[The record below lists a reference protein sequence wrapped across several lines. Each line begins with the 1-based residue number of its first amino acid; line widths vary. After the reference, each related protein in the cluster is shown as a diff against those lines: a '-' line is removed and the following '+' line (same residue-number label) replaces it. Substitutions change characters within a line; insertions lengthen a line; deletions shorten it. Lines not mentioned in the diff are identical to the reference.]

1 MDLKIYKGKGRWGH
15 LGSSEVG
22 MVNIHRRGRIGLNS
36 FLVRTLKLDTG
47 DRMIMA
53 QDLDT
58 RNDWYISFGEDNT
71 EGYRMSQLRAKQPG
85 KGLVAYYSREAIN
98 NILDSVKAETSATF
112 LVGTNS
118 PKQYDGRTWYR
129 VLTATPKL
137 IR

>member
-1 MDLKIYKGKGRWGH
+1 MNLKIYKGKGRWGH
-15 LGSSEVG
+15 GGNSEIG
-22 MVNIHRRGRIGLNS
+22 MVNIHRLGRIRVNS
-36 FLVRTLKLDTG
+36 FLVRTLKLNKG
-47 DRMIMA
+47 DMLLIA

-58 RNDWYISFGEDNT
+58 RNDWYISFGGDTT
-71 EGYRMSQLRAKQPG
+71 EGYRMSPQQAKRPE
-85 KGLVAYYSREAIN
+85 KGLVAYYSREAICTVLN
-98 NILDSVKAETSATF
+98 SVKAETSATF